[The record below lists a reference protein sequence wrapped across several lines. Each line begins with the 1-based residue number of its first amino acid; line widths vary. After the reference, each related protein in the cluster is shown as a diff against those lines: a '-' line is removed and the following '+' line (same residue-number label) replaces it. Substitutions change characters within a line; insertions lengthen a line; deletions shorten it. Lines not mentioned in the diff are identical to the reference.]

1 MYCATSWVPPT
12 RPLVTW
18 TDEVRPTWIEI
29 DLAAIA
35 ANVAS
40 LCALSAPASV
50 CAVVKADGYG
60 HGAVEVARAAVN
72 AGASMLAVATV
83 EEGVQLRDAG
93 VTGPV
98 LVLSESPLGDLADV
112 VGSDLTPTVYT
123 AEGIDAVAATAEAAG
138 TKRSVHLK
146 VDTGMHRVGAQVG
159 QILAL
164 AERAVA
170 HPHIDLEGLFTHFA
184 VADDPSDSYTDDQL
198 RRFVEVVDSLK
209 MAGVTPRLVH
219 AANSAAAMSR
229 ADVRFDLVRC
239 GIAIYGLAPSAR
251 TRGLIDLSPAL
262 SLRSRVSY
270 VKRVRRGEAL
280 SYGRRYRL
288 EVDSVVATV
297 PVGYADGVRRR
308 LGTAGGQVLI
318 GGRRCPIAGTVT
330 MDQIVVDCGPDSTVG
345 PGDEVV
351 LLGRQGGESI
361 DADEW
366 AERLGT
372 ITYEVVCGFGKRVP
386 RTYVRGDGT

>member
-1 MYCATSWVPPT
+1 MKQA
-12 RPLVTW
+12 
-18 TDEVRPTWIEI
+18 EQVRPTWIEV

-60 HGAVEVARAAVN
+60 HGAVEVARAAAG

-98 LVLSESPLGDLADV
+98 LVLSEPPVADMGDV
-112 VGSDLTPTVYT
+112 VAHDLTPTVYT
-123 AEGIDAVAATAEAAG
+123 AEGIGAVAGAAEAAD
-138 TKRSVHLK
+138 RRRPVHLK
-146 VDTGMHRVGAQVG
+146 VDTGMHRVGARADQV
-159 QILAL
+159 LEL
-164 AERAVA
+164 AEQVVA
-170 HPHIDLEGLFTHFA
+170 HASVDLEGLFTHFA
-184 VADDPSDSYTDDQL
+184 VADDPGDPFTDEQL
-198 RRFVEVVDSLK
+198 GRFVEVVASLEA
-209 MAGVTPRLVH
+209 AGVVPPLLH
-219 AANSAAAMSR
+219 AANSAAAVTR
-229 ADVRFDLVRC
+229 ADTRFDLVRC
-239 GIAIYGLAPSAR
+239 GIAIYGLAPSAQ
-251 TRGLIDLSPAL
+251 TRGLVDLTPAL

-270 VKRVRRGEAL
+270 VKRVARGETL

-351 LLGRQGGESI
+351 LLGRQGDESV

-386 RTYVRGDGT
+386 RTYVHGDAS